1 MSEAAVVKDVTLHR
15 FGEDFAVEGYI
26 RDPYATLEAAV

>member
-1 MSEAAVVKDVTLHR
+1 MSEAAQVKKITLHR

-26 RDPYATLEAAV
+26 RDPYGFG